1 MSPQD
6 FTNAKASYD
15 MLITTVS
22 EPSATNRTV
31 VVWIQHTDLVFGRGM
46 QGVPGAL
53 EPREI
58 PQTGRGVLVS
68 GAPTPFLVRRCLL
81 EELAPMLDGIF
92 NSTILGPGMQPLD
105 SQLHPGQLEGQSE
118 QGQ

>member
-58 PQTGRGVLVS
+58 PQTGWGTDTLSCAKVFVG
-68 GAPTPFLVRRCLL
+68 GAGANARWDF
-81 EELAPMLDGIF
+81 
-92 NSTILGPGMQPLD
+92 
-105 SQLHPGQLEGQSE
+105 
-118 QGQ
+118 